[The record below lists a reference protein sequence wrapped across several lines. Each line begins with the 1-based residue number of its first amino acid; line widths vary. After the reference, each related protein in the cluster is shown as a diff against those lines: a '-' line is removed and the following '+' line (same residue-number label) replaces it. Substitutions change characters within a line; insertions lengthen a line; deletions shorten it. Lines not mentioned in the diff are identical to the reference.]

1 LTVVENKHAAV
12 KLAMEPIELGLDAD
26 TFRSRVYTLEDRI
39 TSCLIIADG
48 LLPAPG
54 AYSQTVTPCVHAV
67 FVHRRASDFDRDEL
81 GTVALRWRRRSS
93 RVRVIQARRRG

>member
-1 LTVVENKHAAV
+1 MTVVENKHAAV
-12 KLAMEPIELGLDAD
+12 KLALEPIELGLDAD

-54 AYSQTVTPCVHAV
+54 AYSQTVTPGVMQYS
-67 FVHRRASDFDRDEL
+67 FTD
-81 GTVALRWRRRSS
+81 GTGTSSVRWRSAGG
-93 RVRVIQARRRG
+93 VGVPACE

>member
-1 LTVVENKHAAV
+1 MVENKHAAV

-54 AYSQTVTPCVHAV
+54 AYSQTVTPGVMQYS
-67 FVHRRASDFDRDEL
+67 FTD
-81 GTVALRWRRRSS
+81 GTGTSSVRWRSAGG
-93 RVRVIQARRRG
+93 VGVPACE